1 MLDDDSGLAIQQ
13 WNTDL
18 KNDAHLL
25 SVFIPF
31 PSRSKEK
38 KEQQGQC
45 RCSIQCP
52 QVSSKFYR
60 LWKNIMNYEKSHLQS
75 TSTIKAIN
83 QGSGELGLPFTF
95 YDKECDSTFCLALQ
109 SIILWVRILLGTTG
123 TCTPRHTRICKIA
136 KKK

>member
-1 MLDDDSGLAIQQ
+1 MLDDDNGLAIQQ
-13 WNTDL
+13 WNIDL

-60 LWKNIMNYEKSHLQS
+60 LWKNMNYEKSHLQS

-95 YDKECDSTFCLALQ
+95 YDKGCDSTFCLALQ

-123 TCTPRHTRICKIA
+123 TCTPRHKRIWKIA
-136 KKK
+136 EKK